1 MAEGAA
7 EITRLKAAG
16 FSDSE
21 ISQWVDEQRQTMSAA
36 GFAAPEIDKHFGYKE
51 PELAET
57 RKYIEETVAGYGFG
71 GMTDISGMPDLS
83 AGLMPEAVSQPKA
96 APTTPGQPQE
106 TDFFSALNRGFGS
119 SVTGL
124 QIRKTLPQDLT
135 PEEATFANRIA
146 FMVGQMGGDFPYM
159 VAGAAASLPFAAA
172 TGPAAPAVVSGGAF
186 AVPAGLRKAYVSS
199 IQKGEI
205 QDFEDW
211 YTRTAAVGIEFAK
224 GFTIGAASRGA
235 GQVVSGALP
244 AVTAPVIRTTADL
257 GTEIATMAT
266 LGRTLEGQMP
276 QVTDFTDAA
285 ILLGGVKAGAKVAT
299 KLQNIYAETGKKPLD
314 ILRDANA
321 DPTYKQTILA
331 DNAEVLLAPERPAKE
346 VAVVS
351 PVELKTPEQPKI
363 PETLSDAQK
372 EILGRVKSSEKTV
385 ELPKGSEVYTD
396 YVDRLHPLKVF
407 TEALGGK
414 DIPADKNPYE
424 MARLTAGNV
433 GRADA
438 FLEYGTTNFS
448 NLERTGPS
456 LKAILAPV
464 RNDID
469 AFKAYAIAERAIE
482 LEGRGISSGFNIE
495 AARKVVEESGGKF
508 KESFRQLVEY
518 QNAVTKYLLDSG
530 VISKESYDMM
540 LEANKSYVPFFR
552 VLDDTGRPSK
562 TAGLNVRNPIK
573 GIRGADLD
581 IVDPIESIVK
591 NIYLFMD
598 IAEKNRVMT
607 AMVDLAAKAP
617 EGQSFMVKADRPAK
631 PIEVSKAEI
640 GKVLKEHGIDPAEAE
655 AFTIFR
661 KNGFQ
666 LGPDEV
672 AVFKDGKREI
682 YKVDPDIAEAVRGM
696 DQGSVNLLTKI
707 FAAPARLLRAGVTL
721 SPEFMARNAIR
732 DQMVAFIQGNG
743 YVPIFDAMLGL
754 KAIIKQEDV
763 YYKWLM
769 SGGANSAMVAMDR
782 NYIKSNV
789 LGLSKETGIYDT
801 ALNVVKSPIEA
812 LRVASELI
820 ENSTRVGAFKRKLGE
835 GNTLEDLYRAGFES
849 REVTLD
855 FAKMGSKMKA
865 MNMITA
871 FLNARVQ
878 GYDKLI
884 QTLREKP
891 LETAVKGVATI
902 TIPSL
907 LLWWQ
912 NKDDERYINLPAW
925 QKDMFWIVLTD
936 KEIYRIPKPFEY
948 GLIFGSMPERM
959 LAAYFAKR
967 PKKELEEFGKSLFES
982 AAIDVIPTAAKPVI
996 EQWANKS
1003 FFTDRPIISY
1013 ELEKQLPEY
1022 QYTPTTNLL
1031 VRKLSEGF
1039 ASVAN
1044 ATGLEWLKFNET
1056 TSPVVMENYIR
1067 GWTGTLGPMA
1077 LNLSERALIK
1087 AGVIPDPVRPEDT
1100 LADVPFVKAFVVRY
1114 PSMDAKPITE
1124 FYDRY
1129 KKFEK
1134 FENTIRAQARAG
1146 NADAIEREIGLDF
1159 YTQFGTS
1166 PKGIREM
1173 LSQQARIVRNI
1184 YRDPAMTREEKRQ
1197 AVDQTYYLMINTA
1210 RFGVEMMDQL
1220 KERGR

>member
-7 EITRLKAAG
+7 EIERLKQAG
-16 FSDSE
+16 FSDAE
-21 ISQWVDEQRQTMSAA
+21 ITGWVDEQRQNMSSA
-36 GFAAPEIDKHFGYKE
+36 GFAAPDIDKYFGFKE

-57 RKYIEETVAGYGFG
+57 RKYIEETIGTYGFG
-71 GMTDISGMPDLS
+71 GMPDLS
-83 AGLMPEAVSQPKA
+83 GGALPESVSFAGRTPVTPE
-96 APTTPGQPQE
+96 QPQE
-106 TDFFSALNRGFGS
+106 TDFFTALDRGFGA

-124 QIRKTLPQDLT
+124 QIRKTLPEELT
-135 PEEATFANRIA
+135 PEESKFANRIA
-146 FMVGQMGGDFPYM
+146 FLVGQTIGDIPYM

-172 TGPAAPAVVSGGAF
+172 TGPAAPAVISGGAF
-186 AVPAGLRKAYVSS
+186 GVPAGLRKAYINS

-211 YTRTAAVGIEFAK
+211 YTRTAAVGLEFAK

-244 AVTAPVIRTTADL
+244 VATAPVVRTTVDL

-285 ILLGGVKAGAKVAT
+285 VLLGGVKAGAKVAT

-321 DPTYKQTILA
+321 DPAYKQAILA
-331 DNAEVLLAPERPAKE
+331 ENTDVLLAPERPAKE
-346 VAVVS
+346 VAVTT
-351 PVELKTPEQPKI
+351 PVELKAPEAPKI
-363 PETLSDAQK
+363 PETLSEAQK
-372 EILGRVKSSEKTV
+372 EILGRVKSSEKTF
-385 ELPKGSEVYTD
+385 EFPKGSEVYAD

-407 TEALGGK
+407 TEAIGGK
-414 DIPADKNPYE
+414 DIPADTNPYVL
-424 MARLTAGNV
+424 ARLTAGNV

-438 FLEYGTTNFS
+438 FLENGIRDFKT
-448 NLERTGPS
+448 LERVGPS
-456 LKAILAPV
+456 LKEVLSPV
-464 RNDID
+464 REDIE
-469 AFKAYAIAERAIE
+469 AFKAYAIAERALE
-482 LEGRGISSGFNIE
+482 LEGRGITSGFNVE
-495 AARKVVEESGGKF
+495 TARKVVAESGEKYKTAF
-508 KESFRQLVEY
+508 KQLVEY
-518 QNAVTKYLLDSG
+518 QNATTKYLLDSG
-530 VISKESYDMM
+530 VISKESYDVM

-552 VLDDTGRPSK
+552 VLDDTGRPVK
-562 TAGLNVRNPIK
+562 TAGLNVRNPVK

-581 IVDPIESIVK
+581 IIDPIESIVK
-591 NIYLFMD
+591 NIYLFTD

-617 EGQSFMVKADRPAK
+617 EGESFMVKVDRPAR

-640 GKVLKEHGIDPAEAE
+640 GKVLKEHGIDPADAE

-661 KNGFQ
+661 RNGFQ

-682 YKVDPDIAEAVRGM
+682 YKVDPDIAEAIRGM

-707 FAAPARLLRAGVTL
+707 AAAPAQLLRAGVTL

-743 YVPIFDAMLGL
+743 YVPIFDAMIGF
-754 KAIIKQEDV
+754 KDV
-763 YYKWLM
+763 VTKSDTYYDWLM
-769 SGGANSAMVAMDR
+769 SGGANSTMVSMDR

-789 LGLSKETGIYDT
+789 LGLAKETGIYDST
-801 ALNVVKSPIEA
+801 VNVIKSPIEA

-820 ENSTRVGAFKRKLGE
+820 ENSTRVGAFKRTAGQ
-835 GNTLEDLYRAGFES
+835 GNTLADLYKAGFEA
-849 REVTLD
+849 RDITLD

-884 QTLREKP
+884 QTITEKP
-891 LETAVKGVATI
+891 LETTIKGMATI
-902 TIPSL
+902 TLPSV

-912 NKDDERYINLPAW
+912 NTQDPRWKDIPDW
-925 QKDMFWIVLTD
+925 QKDLFWIVMTE
-936 KEIYRIPKPFEY
+936 KNIYRIPKPFEY

-959 LAAYFAKR
+959 LEAYFSDR
-967 PKKELEEFGKSLFES
+967 PKKELEAFGKSLFAS
-982 AAIDVIPTAAKPVI
+982 AAIDVIPTVGKPTI

-1003 FFTDRPIISY
+1003 FFTDRPIIPF

-1022 QYTPTTNLL
+1022 QYTPSTNML

-1044 ATGLEWLKFNET
+1044 ATGLEWLKFNQT
-1056 TSPVVMENYIR
+1056 TSPLVIENYIR

-1087 AGVIPDPVRPEDT
+1087 AGVFPDPIKPEDT
-1100 LADVPFVKAFVVRY
+1100 LSDIPFVKAFVVRY

-1129 KKFEK
+1129 KKFETY
-1134 FENTIRAQARAG
+1134 ENTIRAQAKAG
-1146 NADAIEREIGLDF
+1146 NADAVEREMSLDF

-1173 LSQQARIVRNI
+1173 LSQQARIIRNI
-1184 YRDPAMTREEKRQ
+1184 TKDPNLSPAEKRQ
-1197 AVDQTYYLMINTA
+1197 SIDQTYYLMINSA

-1220 KERGR
+1220 KERGRLQ